1 MFLKYLIVGSCL
13 GGGTKF
19 VSVLQPCITHHA
31 MKIVLNYRTL
41 FRKAYTCLFISQAG
55 LGIFKPDVS
64 SGHAA
69 VIILSSTYFV
79 FQNDA
84 IAGKT

>member
-1 MFLKYLIVGSCL
+1 MPKRDVRKKSLNKIDLAADLLKPGVGL
-13 GGGTKF
+13 
-19 VSVLQPCITHHA
+19 
-31 MKIVLNYRTL
+31 
-41 FRKAYTCLFISQAG
+41 
-55 LGIFKPDVS
+55 
-64 SGHAA
+64 GHAA

>member
-1 MFLKYLIVGSCL
+1 MTCADL
-13 GGGTKF
+13 TKTTMAGEWRLNPR
-19 VSVLQPCITHHA
+19 VLRAKGDRSVLERYLSAT
-31 MKIVLNYRTL
+31 MD
-41 FRKAYTCLFISQAG
+41 